1 MDLSLK
7 TKSTEDH
14 IEQMVLHVTNV
25 SDSTSDTHVFQTLFE
40 YGKSI
45 WLRKVELV
53 WMGTRCYLIAFRD
66 EKDGEKAMSEMNGMR
81 VNGKNWKITK
91 TQLLDSYNQGSFEA
105 TNLSSKATSALTSKA
120 TLAPSSLAAHAS
132 SSMTTHPASPHATD
146 APSSKAAQAS
156 SSKATA
162 PSFKSTASSSMTA
175 HAPSPHVTDA
185 PSSKAA
191 QASSSNATH
200 ARSSQVPHTPLT
212 HSTEDGAAVPEA
224 SSANDKNDEYILN
237 NLKF

>member
-1 MDLSLK
+1 MDPSLK

-25 SDSTSDTHVFQTLFE
+25 SDSTSDTHVFQTLSE
-40 YGKSI
+40 YGKII
-45 WLRKVELV
+45 WLRKVEFV
-53 WMGTRCYLIAFRD
+53 SMGTRCYLFAFRD
-66 EKDGEKAMSEMNGMR
+66 EKDEEKAMREMNGMR

-120 TLAPSSLAAHAS
+120 TLASSSLAAHAS
-132 SSMTTHPASPHATD
+132 SSMTAHPASPHATN

-162 PSFKSTASSSMTA
+162 PSSKATA
-175 HAPSPHVTDA
+175 H
-185 PSSKAA
+185 
-191 QASSSNATH
+191 
-200 ARSSQVPHTPLT
+200 RL
-212 HSTEDGAAVPEA
+212 
-224 SSANDKNDEYILN
+224 
-237 NLKF
+237 